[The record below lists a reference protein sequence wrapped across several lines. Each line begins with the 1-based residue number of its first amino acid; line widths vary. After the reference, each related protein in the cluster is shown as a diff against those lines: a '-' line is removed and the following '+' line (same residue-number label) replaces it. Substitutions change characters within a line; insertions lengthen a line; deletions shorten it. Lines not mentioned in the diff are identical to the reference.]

1 MERKHNVGSFKDFK
15 GQRCPRCWL
24 CCCFLGSFSLLSIC
38 ITQRS
43 PPHPAP
49 EFVLNSFLTVIIRDR
64 APSYF
69 MVALVF
75 IASSLPAPAW
85 IRPMV
90 PQGFHSSLWQKFLP
104 EPSNFHTI
112 IPHHKLHHD
121 LLARWVGLTL
131 HAVTCTDEQ
140 ADGVFQTRGGVIAA
154 RRLPP
159 SVWRAGPP
167 SGGMHGPRTPLT
179 EELSALTARPY
190 HCMLSVAGKH
200 TQSCTACFWK
210 RVIGPFF
217 FLFCIT

>member
-1 MERKHNVGSFKDFK
+1 
-15 GQRCPRCWL
+15 
-24 CCCFLGSFSLLSIC
+24 
-38 ITQRS
+38 
-43 PPHPAP
+43 
-49 EFVLNSFLTVIIRDR
+49 
-64 APSYF
+64 

-90 PQGFHSSLWQKFLP
+90 PQGFHSSPWQKFLP

-121 LLARWVGLTL
+121 LLTRWVGLTL

-159 SVWRAGPP
+159 SVWRAGAP

-190 HCMLSVAGKH
+190 HCMLSVAGKCPH
-200 TQSCTACFWK
+200 SPAL
-210 RVIGPFF
+210 RVFDSGWSDLFF
-217 FLFCIT
+217 FFFCIT